1 MIRTNQ
7 APWVSAIVPTRNRPE
22 LVRRAVR
29 SVLDQTCEHV
39 EAIVVV
45 DGPDPATMAVL
56 YFVKGSHIG

>member
-1 MIRTNQ
+1 MIRANQ
-7 APWVSAIVPTRNRPE
+7 APWVSAIIPTE